1 MASTKYLRRS
11 AGGQTDVV
19 GEPPRLGGELD
30 DVLPAVGIDDIASQ
44 TALGHECRVLRHVA
58 CTLQTLVRIE
68 ASGHELRSDE
78 IELLRAERCPGL
90 QVRSQNAEG
99 GRAFFHSC
107 DRHRLWS
114 TSAFFPM
121 NAAEASPASS
131 IARMSAVPQPPV
143 ECERDSHEVL
153 EKVFDGE
160 CAVRQCDGSQD
171 LASRMD
177 RNGQVRRAFR
187 R

>member
-1 MASTKYLRRS
+1 MEHLR
-11 AGGQTDVV
+11 
-19 GEPPRLGGELD
+19 L
-30 DVLPAVGIDDIASQ
+30 LPD
-44 TALGHECRVLRHVA
+44 ECRRGFAGLVHRAHVG
-58 CTLQTLVRIE
+58 CT
-68 ASGHELRSDE
+68 
-78 IELLRAERCPGL
+78 
-90 QVRSQNAEG
+90 
-99 GRAFFHSC
+99 
-107 DRHRLWS
+107 
-114 TSAFFPM
+114 
-121 NAAEASPASS
+121 
-131 IARMSAVPQPPV
+131 QPPV